1 MGFQKDSLPTAWVNT
16 RNWLLQRGEIKQ
28 MRNKNK
34 LSPGQMCLSVEEK
47 RYAGVGVGGMAK
59 ESNRELYPD
68 ASGTKS
74 ITWGFNI

>member
-1 MGFQKDSLPTAWVNT
+1 
-16 RNWLLQRGEIKQ
+16 